1 MKMCVRKN
9 VKHQKRN
16 VLYNTGR
23 VKRQYKTKKAAG
35 RIENQVNEVLFSW
48 LLPLCRKLTY

>member
-1 MKMCVRKN
+1 MSN
-9 VKHQKRN
+9 IKRSA
-16 VLYNTGR
+16 LYLTGEA
-23 VKRQYKTKKAAG
+23 KRQYKTKKAAG